1 MTNKL
6 TKKLIIVVSLFLA
19 AFLFSAS
26 SVFTSDGERGNLT
39 QESLELDREIEKL
52 LEDIPDLE
60 APVEEVEENEIRQ
73 FMKAPSYKP
82 RAGDILYTPSTQCKK
97 KQKNM

>member
-60 APVEEVEENEIRQ
+60 APVEENEIRQ

>member
-1 MTNKL
+1 M
-6 TKKLIIVVSLFLA
+6 A

-60 APVEEVEENEIRQ
+60 APVEENEIRQ